1 MGYLEEYNLLK
12 KIYNETDERI
22 PIPGSDIIIRN
33 YEFDSA
39 SHGFYPGNDY
49 IQQLFKRHYESLR
62 SDALKEFS
70 EQQVYGFECNTK
82 FIYPVYYDASKEK
95 SRKVIIMLHG
105 LNESNWDKYH
115 TWAKSLVE
123 KTGSPVIMFPISFHI
138 NRRPSLWTQS
148 RPMNALSKGRRTYYN
163 ELTESSFVNAA
174 LSTRLQFASE
184 LFFWSGL
191 RTFNDILRLT
201 DSLRKGEFEF
211 AGAGTGINFFGYSI
225 GAFLVEVLMMS
236 RPEHYKDARALL
248 FCGGPTMDLMYPA
261 SKYIYDTETEKSM
274 HRFYI
279 DDFEEVVGN
288 DECLSNFFNSGAKEA
303 LAFRA
308 MLNTGRFHGERTELL
323 TSLKDNIHAVC
334 LAKDSVMPP
343 DSVRTTLAGD
353 NGIPG
358 MKVTELDFPF
368 EYDHVSPFPLGE
380 NIKEESERAFGMF
393 AELSAEWLR

>member
-12 KIYNETDERI
+12 KIYNETDELI
-22 PIPGSDIIIRN
+22 PIPDSDIIIRN

-39 SHGFYPGNDY
+39 GHDFYPGNDY
-49 IQQLFKRHYESLR
+49 IQQLFKRHYEGLR
-62 SDALKEFS
+62 SDAIKEFS

-82 FIYPVYYDASKEK
+82 FVYPVYHDSAKGK
-95 SRKVIIMLHG
+95 SDKVIIMLHG

-115 TWAKSLVE
+115 IWAKSLVE

-191 RTFNDILRLT
+191 RTFNDIIRLT
-201 DSLRKGEFEF
+201 DSLKKGEFEF
-211 AGAGTGINFFGYSI
+211 ANAGAKIDFFGYSI

-236 RPEHYKDARALL
+236 RPELYSDAKAVL

-261 SKYIYDTETEKSM
+261 SKYIYDTETEKTM

-279 DDFEEVVGN
+279 DDFEEVVGK
-288 DECLSNFFNSGAKEA
+288 DECMSSFFDSGAREA

-308 MLNTGRFHGERTELL
+308 MLNTGRFREERTAMLSSVRE
-323 TSLKDNIHAVC
+323 NIHAIC
-334 LAKDSVMPP
+334 LSKDFVMPP
-343 DSVRTTLAGD
+343 DSVKSSLEGTGSVP
-353 NGIPG
+353 GI
-358 MKVTELDFPF
+358 KVTELDFPF

-380 NIKEESERAFGMF
+380 HIKDETGDAFNRF
-393 AELSAEWLR
+393 AEMSAGWLK